1 MAGVIG
7 VFLNSGTTPG
17 DVLEFQG
24 ETSLLLRGNG
34 NDGIPF
40 QMKQGNRPSTQVEEG
55 ENGALLKLWRETRFS
70 FGVGMGIL
78 GTFLSC
84 IKGVKYPFTFQEGTW
99 DFSQDTALEKGLIS
113 R

>member
-34 NDGIPF
+34 NVGIPF
-40 QMKQGNRPSTQVEEG
+40 LMKQGNRLSSLVEEG
-55 ENGALLKLWRETRFS
+55 ENRALLELWYETRCS
-70 FGVGMGIL
+70 SLVGMGIS

-84 IKGVKYPFTFQEGTW
+84 IKGVKYPFTFQEGMLG
-99 DFSQDTALEKGLIS
+99 FS
-113 R
+113 